1 MEFIDLKKQQTN
13 IRSEIDFSIKKVLDH
28 GKYILGPEVFEL
40 EKTLAEYVGVNH
52 CITVSS
58 GTDALL
64 ISMMA
69 LGIKSGDEIIT
80 TPFTFIAAV
89 EAIKLL
95 GAKPVYVDID
105 DNSYNLS
112 SEKIESSITKKTKL
126 VLPVSLFGQCAD
138 MDPINR
144 ISKKYNLPVL
154 EDGAQSFGATYKG
167 RKSCSMSTIGCT
179 SFFPSKPL
187 GCYGD
192 GGAIFTNDD
201 ELASKMRSIRVH
213 GQTARYHHS
222 YLGLNGR
229 LDTIQAAILLIKFK
243 IFNNEILLRNEVAD
257 FYTKELNRTN
267 LGIETPSI
275 TNGNVSVY
283 AQYAILVNNREEL
296 ISVLK
301 KNKIPTVIHYPIPA
315 HMQNEYRDKKL
326 KLPVSEYVA
335 EKILCIPMHPYLQK
349 NEQDLIIK
357 SIVNAL

>member
-1 MEFIDLKKQQTN
+1 MEFIDLKKQQSH

-69 LGIKSGDEIIT
+69 LGIKSGDEVIT

-112 SEKIESSITKKTKL
+112 SEKIENSITKKTKL
-126 VLPVSLFGQCAD
+126 ILPVSLFGQCAD

>member
-1 MEFIDLKKQQTN
+1 MEFVDLKKQQSK
-13 IRSEIDFSIKKVLDH
+13 IRSDIDYSIKKVLDH

-40 EKTLAEYVGVNH
+40 EKRLAEYVGTNH

-69 LGIKSGDEIIT
+69 LGIKSGDEVIT
-80 TPFTFIAAV
+80 TPFTFVAAV

-105 DNSYNLS
+105 DNSYNIS
-112 SEKIESSITKKTKL
+112 SEKIESSITEKTKL
-126 VLPVSLFGQCAD
+126 ILPVSLFGQCAD

-167 RKSCSMSTIGCT
+167 GKSCSMSTIGCT

-213 GQTARYHHS
+213 GQTIRYHHS
-222 YLGLNGR
+222 SLGLNGR
-229 LDTIQAAILLIKFK
+229 LDTIQAAILLAKFK
-243 IFNNEILLRNEVAD
+243 IFDNEILLRNKVAD
-257 FYTKELNRTN
+257 FYTKELNRAN
-267 LGIETPSI
+267 LGIKTPSI
-275 TNGNVSVY
+275 INGNVSVY
-283 AQYAILVNNREEL
+283 AQYAILVNNREGL
-296 ISVLK
+296 ITALT
-301 KNKIPTVIHYPIPA
+301 KNKIPTAIHYPIPA
-315 HMQNEYRDKKL
+315 HMQNEYRDKKSN
-326 KLPVSEYVA
+326 LPVSEYVA

-357 SIVNAL
+357 SIVNVL

>member
-1 MEFIDLKKQQTN
+1 MEFIDLKKQQSH

-69 LGIKSGDEIIT
+69 LGIKSGDEVIT

-105 DNSYNLS
+105 DNSYNIS
-112 SEKIESSITKKTKL
+112 SEKIESSITEKTKL
-126 VLPVSLFGQCAD
+126 ILPVSLFGQCAD

>member
-1 MEFIDLKKQQTN
+1 MEFIDLKKQQSH

-28 GKYILGPEVFEL
+28 GKYILGPEVLEL

-105 DNSYNLS
+105 DNSYNIS
-112 SEKIESSITKKTKL
+112 SEKIESSITEKTKL
-126 VLPVSLFGQCAD
+126 ILPVSLFGQCAD

>member
-1 MEFIDLKKQQTN
+1 
-13 IRSEIDFSIKKVLDH
+13 
-28 GKYILGPEVFEL
+28 
-40 EKTLAEYVGVNH
+40 
-52 CITVSS
+52 
-58 GTDALL
+58 
-64 ISMMA
+64 
-69 LGIKSGDEIIT
+69 
-80 TPFTFIAAV
+80 
-89 EAIKLL
+89 
-95 GAKPVYVDID
+95 
-105 DNSYNLS
+105 
-112 SEKIESSITKKTKL
+112 
-126 VLPVSLFGQCAD
+126 

>member
-64 ISMMA
+64 ISMMV

-105 DNSYNLS
+105 DNSYNIS
-112 SEKIESSITKKTKL
+112 SEKIESSITEKTKL
-126 VLPVSLFGQCAD
+126 ILPVSLFGQCAD

>member
-69 LGIKSGDEIIT
+69 LGIKSGDEVIT
-80 TPFTFIAAV
+80 TPFTFVAAV

-105 DNSYNLS
+105 DNSYNIS
-112 SEKIESSITKKTKL
+112 SEKIESSITEKTKL
-126 VLPVSLFGQCAD
+126 ILPVSLFGQCAD

>member
-28 GKYILGPEVFEL
+28 GKYILGPEVLEL

-69 LGIKSGDEIIT
+69 LGIKSGDEVIT

>member
-69 LGIKSGDEIIT
+69 LGIKSGDEVIT

-112 SEKIESSITKKTKL
+112 SEKIENSITKKTKL
-126 VLPVSLFGQCAD
+126 ILPVSLFGQCAD

>member
-105 DNSYNLS
+105 DNSYNIS
-112 SEKIESSITKKTKL
+112 SEKIESSITEKTKL
-126 VLPVSLFGQCAD
+126 ILPVSLFGQCAD

-167 RKSCSMSTIGCT
+167 GKSCSMSTIGCT

-201 ELASKMRSIRVH
+201 ELASKMRSIRVYN
-213 GQTARYHHS
+213 TP
-222 YLGLNGR
+222 
-229 LDTIQAAILLIKFK
+229 
-243 IFNNEILLRNEVAD
+243 
-257 FYTKELNRTN
+257 TN
-267 LGIETPSI
+267 
-275 TNGNVSVY
+275 
-283 AQYAILVNNREEL
+283 
-296 ISVLK
+296 
-301 KNKIPTVIHYPIPA
+301 
-315 HMQNEYRDKKL
+315 
-326 KLPVSEYVA
+326 
-335 EKILCIPMHPYLQK
+335 
-349 NEQDLIIK
+349 
-357 SIVNAL
+357 

>member
-112 SEKIESSITKKTKL
+112 SEKIENSITKKTKL
-126 VLPVSLFGQCAD
+126 ILPVSLFGQCAD

>member
-105 DNSYNLS
+105 DNSYNIS
-112 SEKIESSITKKTKL
+112 SEKIESSITEKTKL
-126 VLPVSLFGQCAD
+126 ILPVSLFGQCAD

-154 EDGAQSFGATYKG
+154 EDGAQSFGAKYKG

-213 GQTARYHHS
+213 GQTIRYHYS
-222 YLGLNGR
+222 SLGLNGR
-229 LDTIQAAILLIKFK
+229 LDTIQAAILLAKFK
-243 IFNNEILLRNEVAD
+243 IFDNEILLRNKVAD

>member
-28 GKYILGPEVFEL
+28 GKYILGPEVLEL

-105 DNSYNLS
+105 DNSYNIS
-112 SEKIESSITKKTKL
+112 SEKIESSITEKTKL
-126 VLPVSLFGQCAD
+126 ILPVSLFGQCAD